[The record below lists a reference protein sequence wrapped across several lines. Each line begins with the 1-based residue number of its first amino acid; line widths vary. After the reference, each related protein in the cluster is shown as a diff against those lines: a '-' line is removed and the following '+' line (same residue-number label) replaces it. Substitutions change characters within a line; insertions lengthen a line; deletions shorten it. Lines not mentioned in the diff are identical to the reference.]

1 MQNLLCFY
9 YEIRSN
15 RVLLNIIMGNVISSS
30 IISTSLQFGHDG
42 TQWVP
47 DNTIRYTLVDS
58 DYAAVASALL
68 TTPGFV
74 EAAGNLDSYG
84 NFNRTGSATAW
95 SDEMMVTAM
104 GVMLDNLDP
113 SAADGQKYITTCNI
127 YDGSSGTEDRSLI
140 KEAGVWVQN

>member
-1 MQNLLCFY
+1 MSFDKTIYGNLT
-9 YEIRSN
+9 
-15 RVLLNIIMGNVISSS
+15 
-30 IISTSLQFGHDG
+30 TSEDFDF
-42 TQWVP
+42 
-47 DNTIRYTLVDS
+47 S
-58 DYAAVASALL
+58 DYDTVASALL

-84 NFNRTGSATAW
+84 NFNRTGGGSSW

-113 SAADGQKYITTCNI
+113 SSEDGQKYITTCNI

-140 KEAGVWVQN
+140 KEAGVWIQN